1 MTVIAHDPF
10 WLAVHFTEPTRI
22 LYVEP
27 DHEDYRAAAWT
38 VTGPYVPAGQLQ
50 GAVEEAYARGIAAA
64 MDVIR
69 AHDFPFTERVDLIA
83 ERLAP
88 TVTRGQSD
96 G

>member
-1 MTVIAHDPF
+1 MSARTAGESGR
-10 WLAVHFTEPTRI
+10 WPTSRTSA
-22 LYVEP
+22 
-27 DHEDYRAAAWT
+27 D
-38 VTGPYVPAGQLQ
+38 PAGTHGRGLLDVDPESPEQLATAR

>member
-1 MTVIAHDPF
+1 MTVIARWYVCENCGRVGPMADLQDECRPGWTHGRLLDVDPESPA
-10 WLAVHFTEPTRI
+10 LATAR
-22 LYVEP
+22 
-27 DHEDYRAAAWT
+27 
-38 VTGPYVPAGQLQ
+38 